1 MLLYVDPH
9 ALAVPLSSL
18 RTTGRDPSG
27 LVSVT
32 DAGPQRIAAAI
43 YNSDE
48 TELLCYISY
57 PLPYETPPELVPNL
71 QNAREYLG
79 FVLQLCLL
87 WHVRT
92 VLQRPVNSVHW
103 IGDNTSALSWVHGN
117 KCKSPA
123 AQFALLFVTWFQIKN
138 KLRSTVEHREGIKM
152 GDIDKLSRA
161 FRHSL
166 PPALEVLPASL
177 PNLDELFQS
186 CNVLEQQHS
195 LADHR
200 TVMRRVVAAVERFSM
215 P

>member
-1 MLLYVDPH
+1 MH
-9 ALAVPLSSL
+9 WLSSL
-18 RTTGRDPSG
+18 RTIERDPSG

-48 TELLCYISY
+48 SELLCYISY

-79 FVLQLCLL
+79 FILRLCLL

-103 IGDNTSALSWVHGN
+103 IGDNTSALSWVDGN

-138 KLRSTVEHREGIKM
+138 KLRSTVEHREGSRM

-161 FRHSL
+161 LPHSL
-166 PPALEVLPASL
+166 PALEVLPAALSG
-177 PNLDELFQS
+177 LDELFLS

-195 LADHR
+195 LVDHR
-200 TVMRRVVAAVERFSM
+200 TVMRRVAAAVERFSI